1 MINILELTGD
11 EARTYF
17 LQAQNYCNIKL
28 PRYYNFQPLLDSLSN
43 SKAIKDVSLK
53 SATKSERVNYKF
65 YHNKDGNFAWRQ
77 FQIINPVIYINL
89 VDLICDKTNWEFLQ
103 KRFEQFR
110 QNDRIQCCSIPL
122 VSDDSDNSKSTAILN
137 WWEEVEQRSI
147 ELALDYPIM
156 LNTDVTDCYGS
167 LYTHSISWALHDI
180 ERSKENRA
188 LGKKELGDNIDEK
201 LRSMS
206 YGQTNGIPQGSVLM
220 DFVAEMVLG
229 YVDMKLSQRIESY
242 NQKNEQSKI
251 VNYHILRYR
260 DDYRIFANS
269 DEQAVKIA
277 KILTEELA
285 IVNFRI
291 NSNKTF
297 ISKDIVKDSIKPDKY
312 HWNAIKSRDSN
323 LQKRLLQI
331 HYFANLYPNSGVI
344 EKELT
349 ELYEDLY
356 PIKLL
361 PVKRVKVLISILVDI
376 AYNSPRIYYLV
387 SAIIGKLLLLE
398 TETEVKQE
406 AYESLRKKL
415 SRLPNVG
422 YLEIWL
428 QRMTLKINYDEV
440 YDEAICKKVIDDK
453 VDIWDMSW
461 ITNPKLQQIIQ
472 SINIID
478 KELIESM
485 PELASP
491 SELGTFNHY

>member
-1 MINILELTGD
+1 M
-11 EARTYF
+11 
-17 LQAQNYCNIKL
+17 
-28 PRYYNFQPLLDSLSN
+28 
-43 SKAIKDVSLK
+43 
-53 SATKSERVNYKF
+53 
-65 YHNKDGNFAWRQ
+65 
-77 FQIINPVIYINL
+77 
-89 VDLICDKTNWEFLQ
+89 
-103 KRFEQFR
+103 
-110 QNDRIQCCSIPL
+110 
-122 VSDDSDNSKSTAILN
+122 
-137 WWEEVEQRSI
+137 
-147 ELALDYPIM
+147 
-156 LNTDVTDCYGS
+156 
-167 LYTHSISWALHDI
+167 
-180 ERSKENRA
+180 
-188 LGKKELGDNIDEK
+188 
-201 LRSMS
+201 
-206 YGQTNGIPQGSVLM
+206 
-220 DFVAEMVLG
+220 
-229 YVDMKLSQRIESY
+229 
-242 NQKNEQSKI
+242 
-251 VNYHILRYR
+251 
-260 DDYRIFANS
+260 
-269 DEQAVKIA
+269 
-277 KILTEELA
+277 LTEELA

-312 HWNAIKSRDSN
+312 HWNAIKCRDGN

-398 TETEVKQE
+398 TEAEVKQE
-406 AYESLRKKL
+406 AYDSLRKKL

-428 QRMTLKINYDEV
+428 QRMINYDET
-440 YDEAICKKVIDDK
+440 YDEAICKKAIDDE

-461 ITNPKLQQIIQ
+461 VTNPKLQQIIQ
-472 SINIID
+472 SINVID

-491 SELGTFNHY
+491 SELGRFKHY

>member
-1 MINILELTGD
+1 M
-11 EARTYF
+11 
-17 LQAQNYCNIKL
+17 
-28 PRYYNFQPLLDSLSN
+28 
-43 SKAIKDVSLK
+43 
-53 SATKSERVNYKF
+53 
-65 YHNKDGNFAWRQ
+65 
-77 FQIINPVIYINL
+77 
-89 VDLICDKTNWEFLQ
+89 
-103 KRFEQFR
+103 
-110 QNDRIQCCSIPL
+110 
-122 VSDDSDNSKSTAILN
+122 
-137 WWEEVEQRSI
+137 
-147 ELALDYPIM
+147 
-156 LNTDVTDCYGS
+156 
-167 LYTHSISWALHDI
+167 
-180 ERSKENRA
+180 
-188 LGKKELGDNIDEK
+188 
-201 LRSMS
+201 
-206 YGQTNGIPQGSVLM
+206 
-220 DFVAEMVLG
+220 
-229 YVDMKLSQRIESY
+229 
-242 NQKNEQSKI
+242 
-251 VNYHILRYR
+251 
-260 DDYRIFANS
+260 
-269 DEQAVKIA
+269 
-277 KILTEELA
+277 LTEELA

-291 NSNKTF
+291 NSSKTF

-312 HWNAIKSRDSN
+312 HWNAIKCRDGN

-361 PVKRVKVLISILVDI
+361 PMKRVKVLISILVDI

-406 AYESLRKKL
+406 AYDSLRKKL

-428 QRMTLKINYDEV
+428 QRMTLKINYDE
-440 YDEAICKKVIDDK
+440 AICKKVINDE

-461 ITNPKLQQIIQ
+461 VTNPKLQQIIQ

-485 PELASP
+485 SELASP